1 MRLIDS
7 EDAIKRCFFKQGPDY
22 FSRIFLN
29 IFKFASSY
37 FEGTPPS
44 SYFRCFRR
52 YIINVILSMGKTLM
66 DLCNLLGA
74 CFVINL
80 SVGQISD
87 SLRGCK
93 KRMKSLL
100 KKLFWY
106 FARNHLGLQFPTLI

>member
-1 MRLIDS
+1 
-7 EDAIKRCFFKQGPDY
+7 
-22 FSRIFLN
+22 
-29 IFKFASSY
+29 
-37 FEGTPPS
+37 
-44 SYFRCFRR
+44 
-52 YIINVILSMGKTLM
+52 M

-100 KKLFWY
+100 KKLF
-106 FARNHLGLQFPTLI
+106 